1 MYMTDP
7 IADMLTRIR
16 NALAV
21 RKPEVV
27 LPFSKMKFTLAKIL
41 VETGYIGKAEVL
53 EKAASEK
60 SFNEIKV
67 TLKYLGSEPAIRNL
81 KRISR
86 PGRRVYAK
94 TDKLPTV
101 LNKLGIAIIS
111 TPRGIMTNKEARKK
125 HLGGE
130 VICEIY

>member
-1 MYMTDP
+1 MTDP

-125 HLGGE
+125 HLGGA
-130 VICEIY
+130 VICETY